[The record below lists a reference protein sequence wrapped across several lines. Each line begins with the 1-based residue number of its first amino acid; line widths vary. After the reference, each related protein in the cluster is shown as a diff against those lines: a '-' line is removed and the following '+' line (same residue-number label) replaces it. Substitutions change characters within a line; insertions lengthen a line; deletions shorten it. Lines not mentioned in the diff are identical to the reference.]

1 MSRSLDASTID
12 GKQRTLLRVPGSLLL
27 GGVAADGTVLLSHDI
42 ARRGASGLSRGAPRE
57 RDLSWL
63 DWTQP
68 VALSEDGT
76 TLLTTEEGEGGG
88 PGYGVYLRKLD
99 GSPAVRL
106 GVGNA
111 LALSPDGKW
120 VIAQKLNPSPAQLI
134 LLPTAAGEARSLTSD
149 ALTHDNARFLPDGK
163 RFLFMG
169 AEPGK
174 AARMWVQ
181 NLAGGAPTAVTP
193 EGVVGLGATPDGT
206 RVVARDKGIRKLYAL
221 DGKEQ
226 PETLKF
232 VDPSE
237 GIVRFTTDGGAVLIR
252 LPPAVG
258 RLGRRSPRGSQDR
271 RAHAGAD
278 GLAAFTRP
286 SATVVLVSC

>member
-1 MSRSLDASTID
+1 
-12 GKQRTLLRVPGSLLL
+12 
-27 GGVAADGTVLLSHDI
+27 
-42 ARRGASGLSRGAPRE
+42 
-57 RDLSWL
+57 
-63 DWTQP
+63 
-68 VALSEDGT
+68 
-76 TLLTTEEGEGGG
+76 
-88 PGYGVYLRKLD
+88 
-99 GSPAVRL
+99 
-106 GVGNA
+106 VGNA

-181 NLAGGAPTAVTP
+181 NLAGGTPAAVTP
-193 EGVVGLGATPDGT
+193 EGVVGLGVTPDGT
-206 RVVARDKGIRKLYAL
+206 RVVARDKGIRKLYTL

-237 GIVRFTTDGGAVLIR
+237 GIVRFTIDGGAALIR
-252 LPPAVG
+252 LPAAVD
-258 RLGRRSPRGSQDR
+258 GSV
-271 RAHAGAD
+271 
-278 GLAAFTRP
+278 
-286 SATVVLVSC
+286 VVLRVDLKTGARTPVRTVSPLSQAIGNGGVGQLLMTSDGAVYVQGYGVTQSDLFLVSGIR